1 MKSIINEITKEFF
14 PDLGVWLYKISP
26 FMGTVLVTE
35 FIKKYIFGDFNY
47 LIFVFVMMILDVL
60 SKIYYLSEHQ
70 QKFDF
75 EIMLKKFSQKF
86 LKYMIFVS
94 AMHVFFKVEIEG
106 RTIEYGFYLKYL
118 AYSLLITLDARSI
131 FANLGIKLPAE
142 IQRYFERNKSKE
154 TEEDIKINLPHR
166 GPGGNTLDGGD
177 GPSTPPVKPPKP

>member
-1 MKSIINEITKEFF
+1 MKGIFNEITKEFF
-14 PDLGVWLYKISP
+14 PDLGVWLYKIWP
-26 FMGTVLVTE
+26 FMGTVLITE

-47 LIFVFVMMILDVL
+47 LIFVFVMMVLDVL
-60 SKIYYLSEHQ
+60 SKIYYLSENK

-142 IQRYFERNKSKE
+142 IQRFFERNKSKE
-154 TEEDIKINLPHR
+154 TEDDIKNNIPE
-166 GPGGNTLDGGD
+166 PKIQTLDGGD
-177 GPSTPPVKPPKP
+177 GPATPPVKPPKP